1 MTRAPVSS
9 HPSWNFLLL
18 NSNLLDFSMVT
29 VKEHVDR
36 ILRVL
41 QIFGISVA
49 FSRPSDF
56 STATYEADWLAEPNQ
71 TYSNLNQQILQTVI
85 TAQVSS
91 QNVFQNYQ
99 NSPAL
104 QSSPSISRNFA
115 SKMQMVL
122 FLAFII
128 LLKHI
133 TSCVIDKNILLNV
146 ILAKTLLRKQRMKPI
161 SINNVNTCSN
171 FKPCNEELSPG
182 LQADAPRV
190 PHDTLADCESTQDI
204 IGVPEDEANIVK
216 KCVTCSSSDF
226 YDVSFLV
233 CPMEDRLMLIDV
245 YTTVYTTTSI
255 AMYVCANCCYDYA
268 YYDACFAMAVLG
280 SAKSTLGL
288 PMFAVIVTAYSKQ
301 YKMDSTTEYMEEGK
315 KKEEEKK
322 KKNRT
327 TYLTSCLETVQLVSI
342 LVRVI
347 VYHLAHQGSIN
358 QYVCI
363 SLPS

>member
-1 MTRAPVSS
+1 
-9 HPSWNFLLL
+9 
-18 NSNLLDFSMVT
+18 MVT

-71 TYSNLNQQILQTVI
+71 TYSNLNQQILQFVI

-104 QSSPSISRNFA
+104 ESSPSISRNFA
-115 SKMQMVL
+115 SKMQLVL

-133 TSCVIDKNILLNV
+133 TSCVIDKNILVNV
-146 ILAKTLLRKQRMKPI
+146 ILAKTLLRKQRMKPT

-255 AMYVCANCCYDYA
+255 AMYVYA
-268 YYDACFAMAVLG
+268 YYCCEYANYDSCLAKAVLG
-280 SAKSTLGL
+280 STMSTLGL
-288 PMFAVIVTAYSKQ
+288 FVLAVVATAFYQQTKMSTSK
-301 YKMDSTTEYMEEGK
+301 EYAEDGK

-322 KKNRT
+322 KKTALPTLPHVWREF
-327 TYLTSCLETVQLVSI
+327 TSSQS
-342 LVRVI
+342 
-347 VYHLAHQGSIN
+347 
-358 QYVCI
+358 
-363 SLPS
+363 